1 MLAYIHCKEE
11 ALVFEVEE
19 KDLHNGT
26 EAIVAALA
34 RIGVAVIKLGR
45 ITTVSLGSTSG
56 AMTRVQ
62 VAIRINGG
70 GLVAAVAVEVKS
82 RLELVLDVRSASRE
96 GCENVSLGNRNG
108 RCLD

>member
-1 MLAYIHCKEE
+1 M
-11 ALVFEVEE
+11 FEVEE
-19 KDLHNGT
+19 KGLHNGA

-45 ITTVSLGSTSG
+45 VTTVSLGSTSG
-56 AMTRVQ
+56 TMTRVQ
-62 VAIRINGG
+62 VARRIDGG
-70 GLVAAVAVEVKS
+70 GLVATVAVEVKS
-82 RLELVLDVRSASRE
+82 RLELVLNVRSASRK